1 MPPNAP
7 LSSGVKSRVVLITL
21 LLASGLALG
30 LVENLWVDAWLKAK
44 FSDLPALV
52 PEALTPWWFVMF
64 AAGGIVCLVLVVCLV
79 PVGRHRR
86 ISLREKLC
94 TAVAAAGL
102 CVVWGMWFTAT
113 NGATPTVSAGAG
125 QNKHSVTLTWNASTS
140 PVEGYNVYRSTVPGR
155 DYVKINAA
163 VVQGKTSYK
172 DETVES
178 GKTYYYVTR
187 SVAAKG
193 KESADSNEATALV
206 PSG

>member
-7 LSSGVKSRVVLITL
+7 LSSGFKSRVVLITS

-86 ISLREKLC
+86 NSLREKLC

-155 DYVKINAA
+155 DYR
-163 VVQGKTSYK
+163 
-172 DETVES
+172 
-178 GKTYYYVTR
+178 R
-187 SVAAKG
+187 SMPRWFKG
-193 KESADSNEATALV
+193 RPAIRTKRWRAGRLIIM
-206 PSG
+206 